1 VIKSTS
7 EEIAMKEYGELM
19 SFMLHHRERFSTEE
33 DFRRFIKDSL
43 GALSRDVRDF
53 GVEIS
58 VRPDVLNPRRNSQ
71 DWNHLILGCE

>member
-1 VIKSTS
+1 M
-7 EEIAMKEYGELM
+7 MKQYGNLM
-19 SFMLHHRERFSTEE
+19 SFLLHHRERFSTEE
-33 DFRRFIKDSL
+33 EFRRFIKESL

-58 VRPDVLNPRRNSQ
+58 VRPDVLNPRRSSR